1 MRALWQRLT
10 RYDSQWCQSW
20 HQRSSRYWFISLAFA
35 GVSRLGDGVF
45 WYALICFFVLFDGLD
60 GMRAGLHMLVTNAIG
75 LILYKALK
83 HSTRRERPCN
93 AGIGIDPIVA
103 PLDRY
108 SFPSGHTLHAVAFST
123 VALFYY
129 PHLAWLLVPL
139 TLMIAASRVVLG
151 LHYPSDVIVASG
163 IGLGL
168 GYGSLK
174 LLGSSWLI

>member
-1 MRALWQRLT
+1 MRALWLRLT
-10 RYDSQWCQSW
+10 KFDAFWCQNW
-20 HQRSSRYWFISLAFA
+20 HRRSSQYWLMQRGFA
-35 GVSRLGDGVF
+35 IISRLGDGIF
-45 WYALICFFVLFDGLD
+45 WYGLIAFFVLFDGLD
-60 GMRAGLHMLVTNAIG
+60 GTRAGLHMLATSVVGMA
-75 LILYKALK
+75 LYKSLK

-93 AGIGIDPIVA
+93 ADIGIHAVVA

-139 TLMIAASRVVLG
+139 TLLIAASRVVLG

-163 IGLGL
+163 LGLGL

-174 LLGSSWLI
+174 LLA